1 MQPTWIERVGADG
14 SSTAP
19 SIAGEQVG
27 CAPPKVLD
35 LNNLNNAGGID
46 ISIMIKEVAVF
57 EFNTDIEVDDREGGG
72 FRVVSVSYGWVG
84 SPFEPVKS
92 MPTEKLIIKPFCKCS
107 TNPTGLTTLAVIS
120 ESVPEFLYLSV

>member
-1 MQPTWIERVGADG
+1 MSCITQHIGFATVHSCQHINAGGSLQPTWIERVGADG

-57 EFNTDIEVDDREGGG
+57 EFNTEIEVDDREGGG
-72 FRVVSVSYGWVG
+72 VQSCQCLVRLGW
-84 SPFEPVKS
+84 
-92 MPTEKLIIKPFCKCS
+92 I
-107 TNPTGLTTLAVIS
+107 AV
-120 ESVPEFLYLSV
+120 